1 MAGSKPR
8 GRRDR
13 ERAALS
19 PVEFECR
26 SHSGDTVAMAV
37 NWAGLWRVAQAAF
50 GIADASR
57 QFLGAAGRPASDAPD
72 LGLARAPG
80 GMLGQLEASLTGVM
94 VSALKEAF
102 NRDSAR
108 LDLERAAL
116 DEQRRRAEEALRLE
130 LVRQAADR
138 AASRVRAIA
147 ILAVLIW
154 AISVVFMMRFPD
166 GLAGTGRIVLGT
178 GWVALLGATA
188 ASIAAHTR
196 VSRWVSTAHLNHAS
210 PDSVPE
216 DGPAAIAAWLVL
228 AGLALVGASLLI
240 AI

>member
-1 MAGSKPR
+1 
-8 GRRDR
+8 
-13 ERAALS
+13 
-19 PVEFECR
+19 
-26 SHSGDTVAMAV
+26 MAV

-57 QFLGAAGRPASDAPD
+57 QFLGGTSRSASEPPDVGLTRAA
-72 LGLARAPG
+72 G

-116 DEQRRRAEEALRLE
+116 EEQRRRAEEALRLE
-130 LVRQAADR
+130 LVRQAGDR
-138 AASRVRAIA
+138 AASRVRAVG
-147 ILAVLIW
+147 ILAVIIW
-154 AISVVFMMRFPD
+154 AISVFFMMRFPD
-166 GLAGTGRIVLGT
+166 GLAGAARLVLAL

-196 VSRWVSTAHLNHAS
+196 VSKWVATAQLNHAS

>member
-1 MAGSKPR
+1 
-8 GRRDR
+8 
-13 ERAALS
+13 
-19 PVEFECR
+19 
-26 SHSGDTVAMAV
+26 MAV

-57 QFLGAAGRPASDAPD
+57 QFLGGTSRPAADSPD
-72 LGLARAPG
+72 LGLTRGPG
-80 GMLGQLEASLTGVM
+80 AMLGQLEASLTGVM

-116 DEQRRRAEEALRLE
+116 EEQRRRAEEALRLE
-130 LVRQAADR
+130 LVRQAGDR
-138 AASRVRAIA
+138 AASRVRAVG

-166 GLAGTGRIVLGT
+166 GLAGGGRVVLGI
-178 GWVALLGATA
+178 GWLALLGATA
-188 ASIAAHTR
+188 TSMAGHARI
-196 VSRWVSTAHLNHAS
+196 SRWIATAQLNHTA

-216 DGPAAIAAWLVL
+216 DGPASIAAWLVL
-228 AGLALVGASLLI
+228 AGLALVGFSLLI